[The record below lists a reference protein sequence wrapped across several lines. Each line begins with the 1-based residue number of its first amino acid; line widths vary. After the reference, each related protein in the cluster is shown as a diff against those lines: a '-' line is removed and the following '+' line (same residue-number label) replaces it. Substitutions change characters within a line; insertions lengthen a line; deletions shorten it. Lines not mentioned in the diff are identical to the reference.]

1 MIILCYGIGF
11 NQPIIEQFWNK
22 HKKTEPLERLAI
34 AVNNFPEIFFRGP
47 LANITQMIILQS
59 KNKSG
64 RGLYF
69 DSLHSIYMTYS
80 DLFITNDEHFFIYK
94 NENNHDPNM
103 TKVTSIKDLNFFIPS
118 GGSLT

>member
-1 MIILCYGIGF
+1 MVLALINQLLNNSGI
-11 NQPIIEQFWNK
+11 
-22 HKKTEPLERLAI
+22 
-34 AVNNFPEIFFRGP
+34 
-47 LANITQMIILQS
+47 NIQS

-94 NENNHDPNM
+94 NENNHDSNM
-103 TKVTSIKDLNFFIPS
+103 TKVTSIKDLNFFTPS